1 MKFPTRA
8 EPNKTAGFPQPAR
21 TTAHRQPGS
30 GRTRARRV
38 LGRRGRCLQG
48 YVGPGL
54 RGSSLDLEGGAG
66 KKCSK
71 VKSPRLRRNSG
82 CPVSS
87 PGWAPELLGAL
98 SVGARGGDPGR
109 AGRRRLETTSLPRSV
124 QPPRADPGAERF
136 RRFLELPG
144 IYCGPSARARDVS
157 SPSSPTPPLPGP
169 GRGPAAGAT
178 RGRPASPHA
187 PHPPA
192 QRSRDTWPLCVCFG
206 LQGPGR
212 GRSGPCGRR
221 MQGGPQ
227 VLPPL
232 TAPLLSE
239 VLFLISS

>member
-1 MKFPTRA
+1 M
-8 EPNKTAGFPQPAR
+8 
-21 TTAHRQPGS
+21 
-30 GRTRARRV
+30 
-38 LGRRGRCLQG
+38 
-48 YVGPGL
+48 GPGL
-54 RGSSLDLEGGAG
+54 RGSSLDLEEGAG

-71 VKSPRLRRNSG
+71 VKSLRLGRNGG

-87 PGWAPELLGAL
+87 PGWAPKLLGAL

-109 AGRRRLETTSLPRSV
+109 AGRRRLEATSLPRSV
-124 QPPRADPGAERF
+124 QPPCAEPGAERF

-178 RGRPASPHA
+178 RGRPVSPHA

-192 QRSRDTWPLCVCFG
+192 QRSRDTWPLCVGFG

-212 GRSGPCGRR
+212 GRPGPCGRR

-227 VLPPL
+227 ALPPL

-239 VLFLISS
+239 ILLLDRKSVV